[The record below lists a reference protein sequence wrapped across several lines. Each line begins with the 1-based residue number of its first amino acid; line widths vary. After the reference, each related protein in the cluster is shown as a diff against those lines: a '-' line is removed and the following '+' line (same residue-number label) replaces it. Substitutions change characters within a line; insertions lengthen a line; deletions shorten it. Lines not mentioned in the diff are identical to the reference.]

1 MMLKRIKLAGLI
13 NSVGCALL
21 FLCAVLPAHAA
32 VEAEGPR
39 WLSFKKFSGFLNFQ
53 YQQTDETN
61 TSEGDVQYDITRGFL
76 EGGVQVSTTGSIYH
90 PNLLT
95 FTVDANI
102 VGNRTKNTLISDESI
117 HNSIN
122 NTYNIRVHFFKKK
135 RINVEF
141 FALSHYTTA
150 ERRFR
155 GRFFSKHKRI
165 GLTVNSDTKVLPFT
179 LSVYDNR
186 NAIDALTYSERDEKS
201 RNIDFRTNIF
211 RGLRTNSFLTLK
223 NKNYSES
230 VYNVDYDTLELLFNF
245 HHNYGKRS
253 LNNVVSTLSY
263 NKMKGNY
270 NFELLRFLTNFQYFF
285 KEHLDLRGTYTLTKD
300 KAYEHSITRHDA
312 SVTLTHRLFQSLT
325 TSVTAGGRI
334 EDSSLQRRDTLIGVF
349 NFNYRK
355 KIPTGQIGIFFSQR
369 YENSD
374 NTSRSDIQREIEYFE
389 FSFSDT
395 VTLVR
400 PGIKMDTIQVTDR
413 EFTRVYIPEI
423 DYQVNIINS
432 VVHITRLPGGDIPE
446 DGLIAIHYEFLAYP
460 DYGLKS
466 RFRQINFS
474 LGFLRY
480 LQVFYNETL
489 NDHNVTSEFVTPL
502 FDSYTRRIGGARFST
517 RYLSGEYALE
527 DYDSVFSGYKATHLR
542 GNAAVTLFKRLQLA
556 ASLSLSHLKYETGV
570 LYNKFRTYS
579 GNINLNL
586 SARFSARAVYR
597 RIRYETAEYFR
608 DRESILFKVRWDF
621 RRIILEAYY
630 EHVFDGYQL
639 DERLHDFFSIAI
651 KRKFGK

>member
-1 MMLKRIKLAGLI
+1 MRILKVGL
-13 NSVGCALL
+13 CFLL
-21 FLCAVLPAHAA
+21 FFNGPVPARAA
-32 VEAEGPR
+32 TEVEGPR
-39 WLSFKKFSGFLNFQ
+39 WLSLKKFSGFLNFQ
-53 YQQTDETN
+53 YQLTDETN
-61 TSEGDVQYDITRGFL
+61 TSEGEVQYDISRGFL
-76 EGGVQVSTTGSIYH
+76 EGGFQVSTTGSIYH

-102 VGNRTKNTLISDESI
+102 VGNRTKNTLVSDASI

-122 NTYNIRVHFFKKK
+122 NTYNVRVHFFKKK
-135 RINVEF
+135 RLNFEF
-141 FALSHYTTA
+141 FTLSHYTTA

-186 NAIDALTYSERDEKS
+186 NTIDALTYSERDEKS
-201 RNIDFRTNIF
+201 RNIDFRTNV
-211 RGLRTNSFLTLK
+211 LRTPKTNSFLTFK

-230 VYNVDYDTLELLFNF
+230 VYDVDYDTMELLFNF

-253 LNNVVSTLSY
+253 LNNIISTLSY

-270 NFELLRFLTNFQYFF
+270 NFELLRFLTNSQYFF
-285 KEHLDLRGTYTLTKD
+285 KDYLDLRGAYTLTRD
-300 KAYEHSITRHDA
+300 KAFEHSITRQDA

-325 TSVTAGGRI
+325 SSVTAGGRI
-334 EDSSLQRRDTLIGVF
+334 EDSTLQRRDVLIGGF

-355 KIPTGQIGIFFSQR
+355 KIPTGQIGVFFSQR

-374 NTSRSDIQREIEYFE
+374 NTSASDLQREIEYFE

-395 VTLVR
+395 VTLIR

-413 EFTRVYIPEI
+413 EFSIIYIPEI
-423 DYQVNIINS
+423 DYQVNVINN

-446 DGLIAIHYEFLAYP
+446 DGSIAIHYEFLSYP
-460 DYGLKS
+460 DYRLKN
-466 RFRQINFS
+466 RFRQINLT
-474 LGFLRY
+474 LGFLHY
-480 LQVFYNETL
+480 FQVFYRETL
-489 NDHNVTSEFVTPL
+489 SDHNVASDFVTPL
-502 FDSYTRRIGGARFST
+502 FDSYTRRMGGARFSNRFLT
-517 RYLSGEYALE
+517 GEYALE
-527 DYDSVFSGYKATHLR
+527 DYDSVFSKYKATHLR
-542 GNAAVTLFKRLQLA
+542 GNAAVTFFKRLQLA
-556 ASLSLSHLKYETGV
+556 ASVSLSHLKYETGI
-570 LYNKFRTYS
+570 LYNKFKTYS

-586 SARFSARAVYR
+586 SARFNARAVYR

-608 DRESILFKVRWDF
+608 DRESILFKVKWDF
-621 RRIILEAYY
+621 RRIILEAFY
-630 EHVFDGYQL
+630 EHVFDGYQQ
-639 DERLHDFFSIAI
+639 DERKHDFFSISI